1 MPKILLAGQDDRLLE
16 TRAAVL
22 KGTGA
27 TVISCRSGEALDAVK
42 SEVPDLVVLCHSLAV
57 DDAEL
62 MADRIRDCCPTAR
75 ILLVLSEVGPD
86 KPYRDEKFDAK
97 TFAEPSLLVTHATEL
112 LKMPPH
118 HHPQALAIGRRWAT
132 AP

>member
-1 MPKILLAGQDDRLLE
+1 VPKILLAGQDDRLLE

-22 KGTGA
+22 QRTGA
-27 TVISCRSGEALDAVK
+27 TVISCSGGEALDAVK
-42 SEVPDLVVLCHSLAV
+42 SEMPDLVVLCHSLAV

-75 ILLVLSEVGPD
+75 ILLVLSEMGPN
-86 KPYRDEKFDAK
+86 KPYRDAKFDAK
-97 TFAEPSLLVTHATEL
+97 TFAEPSRLVTHATEL
-112 LKMPPH
+112 LKMLPH
-118 HHPQALAIGRRWAT
+118 HHPQELAISRGGAT